1 MLYQLVQW
9 PDSQVFM
16 DAEWFDKECSLAD
29 FDKFGSSAYFIPADR
44 IRDQEDI
51 ELYNEIQKN
60 KQDTDLPNWLTT

>member
-29 FDKFGSSAYFIPADR
+29 FDKFGSSAYFIPVDR